1 MSIPNFSEF
10 TIRRNTNSKSFQRGE
25 SYYEA
30 DAVIT
35 VIQRGNVLQAKVE
48 GHETVPYRVN
58 LSFNSDG
65 LTSVHCSC
73 AYNADGWCKH
83 IVATMLVCL
92 RQPETIEERPT
103 LERLLDRLDY
113 IQTQKLLQDLV
124 AQYPKLIE
132 AIDRHVSLMSNSVSE
147 QPVAKP
153 VRLITVD
160 PKPLM
165 QEVRQILRDGSRSL
179 EEGYEEDPI
188 SDELL
193 SLVQTAVDFSERGD
207 GNNAIAILEA
217 ITSACVEN
225 WDDVAEYGA
234 DNDEIVWELNDAW
247 CEAILTAEL
256 SEEEKVDVQINLEA
270 WQDEWSADFGLA
282 LKALREGWNYPPL
295 VQVLQGNITQTG
307 AWEEIAS
314 DYAESLAL
322 IRLKILER
330 EERYQEYLYL
340 AEASGQTQQ
349 YLIML
354 VRLDRLEEA
363 IAVAQIQM
371 DTAESAFALAKAL
384 AEKESLPQALNIAQ
398 TGFTL
403 PGHCQYQLG
412 IWTSDLAEAL
422 GNQESAL
429 LARKTTFQIKP
440 SFFDYQKI
448 ADLSGEDWANV
459 KTDLLKIIHTASGW
473 DVASAKVDIYL
484 YEGLIENAIAVVSEL
499 SSYHTELIHRVM
511 KAATTHNPDWVITNA
526 CRRAESIMDAG
537 KAESY
542 SEAIEWLKKARTAYL
557 DSGRKADWLSYR
569 AKLIEIHARKRK
581 LMGMFKEHGME

>member
-1 MSIPNFSEF
+1 MPIPNFSEF

-58 LSFNSDG
+58 LSFNSEG

-73 AYNADGWCKH
+73 AYNSDGWCKH

-92 RQPETIEERPT
+92 RQPETIQERPT
-103 LERLLDRLDY
+103 LERLLDRLDHT
-113 IQTQKLLQDLV
+113 QTQRLLQDLV

-132 AIDRHVSLMSNSVSE
+132 AIDRHVSLMSNPVSQ
-147 QPVAKP
+147 QPIAQP

-160 PKPLM
+160 PKPLRD
-165 QEVRQILRDGSRSL
+165 EVRQILRDGSRSL
-179 EEGYEEDPI
+179 AEGYEEDPI

-193 SLVQTAVDFSERGD
+193 SLVQTAVNFSERGD

-217 ITSACVEN
+217 ITSTCAEN
-225 WDDVAEYGA
+225 WDDVAEYGVE
-234 DNDEIVWELNDAW
+234 NDEIVWELNDAW

-256 SEEEKVDVQINLEA
+256 SEEEKVDVQVNLEA
-270 WQDEWSADFGLA
+270 WQDEWNADFGLA
-282 LKALREGWNYPPL
+282 FEALRQGWDYPPL
-295 VQVLQGNITQTG
+295 VQVLQGNLNEMRE
-307 AWEEIAS
+307 WEALAP

-349 YLIML
+349 HLTML
-354 VRLDRLEEA
+354 VRLGRAEEA
-363 IAVAQIQM
+363 IAIAQMQM
-371 DTAESAFALAKAL
+371 DTAEIAFALAKIL
-384 AEKESLPQALNIAQ
+384 AEKGLLPQALDIAQ
-398 TGFTL
+398 TGLDL

-422 GNQESAL
+422 GNRESAL
-429 LARKTTFQIKP
+429 FARQTTFQIKP

-448 ADLSGEDWANV
+448 ADLAGEDWENV
-459 KTDLLKIIHTASGW
+459 KTNLLRIIHTASGW
-473 DVASAKVDIYL
+473 DTASAKVDIYL
-484 YEGLIENAIAVVSEL
+484 YEGLIEDAIAVVSEL

-537 KAESY
+537 KAENY
-542 SEAIEWLKKARTAYL
+542 SEAIEWLKKARAAYL
-557 DSGRKADWLSYR
+557 DSGRKADWSSYR

-581 LMGMFKEHGME
+581 LMGMFKERGME